1 MLAAL
6 SIKAQ
11 PRAPEHDRKRAGHA
25 RGPSRSNFVPGF
37 WSKSLA
43 GAQVSEGGKIVVI
56 HSRSTF
62 EVQFR
67 AVTWRDS

>member
-11 PRAPEHDRKRAGHA
+11 PRAAKHDDKRAGHA
-25 RGPSRSNFVPGF
+25 RGPSHFEFVPGF

-56 HSRSTF
+56 HSQSTF